1 MYNVA
6 DIIKKLMERNNVN
19 SRELGDRIGI
29 SRQMV
34 EKTLKVNNFTI
45 NNLDRYAA
53 ALGYDLLIEF
63 IPKNDQENKTE
74 V

>member
-6 DIIKKLMERNNVN
+6 DMIKKLMERNNVN

-45 NNLDRYAA
+45 NNLDRYAD
-53 ALGYDLLIEF
+53 ALGYNLLIEF
-63 IPKNDQENKTE
+63 IPKKDQEDKTE
-74 V
+74 F